1 MTSTPTL
8 SGQDIGQAERAT
20 RAVLDALLE
29 ETATTFHQSVALDV
43 LAAGLTSDWDQLVGQ
58 MASRLKIDESIAVS
72 TVEQLDEL
80 GMVTTTASEPR
91 SVELT
96 NAGQDRYQQLS
107 IGVEGITQRLYGD
120 IPVDDLATAHR
131 VLVLVTERANAELR
145 QTSTAASS
153 R

>member
-1 MTSTPTL
+1 M
-8 SGQDIGQAERAT
+8 
-20 RAVLDALLE
+20 
-29 ETATTFHQSVALDV
+29 

-58 MASRLKIDESIAVS
+58 TASRLKIDESIAVS

-80 GMVTTTASEPR
+80 GMVTTTASERR

-131 VLVLVTERANAELR
+131 VLALVTERANAELR
-145 QTSTAASS
+145 RASTAASS